1 MDSAIITYDIK
12 KSFGDIT
19 AVNGVSFYV
28 KKNEIFGIV
37 GPDGAGKTTTIRILC
52 GLLRPDS
59 GNASVLGYDL
69 DKQKSKIKNKIF
81 FILK

>member
-1 MDSAIITYDIK
+1 LESAIITYDLK
-12 KSFGDIT
+12 KSFEDIT
-19 AVNGVSFYV
+19 ALSGVSFDV

-59 GNASVLGYDL
+59 GNAAAAWISALM
-69 DKQKSKIKNKIF
+69 
-81 FILK
+81 